1 MSESVLQL
9 LIFYGG
15 LVIFG
20 VAGSAYALL
29 AYRRGRRTGTITTAD
44 FDAANARAGVTRAL
58 FLSLRPAAAQQPNPR
73 RRISA

>member
-44 FDAANARAGVTRAL
+44 FETLQTRE
-58 FLSLRPAAAQQPNPR
+58 R
-73 RRISA
+73 RSREHFFCL